1 MSRELPLSLI
11 TPDSLK
17 HNRAR
22 FTARQNGP
30 TPRGTLGSASRWLN
44 ARERR
49 IWKQIVSTSPG
60 QLGESDR
67 PLLEIIVTLKAKLEA
82 HDITAAQIAQLI
94 SSLGKAGMIP
104 LNRRPAAVERV
115 SNEWEDFKDAG

>member
-1 MSRELPLSLI
+1 MSRKLSLSLI
-11 TPDSLK
+11 TPGSLK

-44 ARERR
+44 TRERR

-82 HDITAAQIAQLI
+82 HDITAAQITQLI
-94 SSLGKAGMIP
+94 SALGKLGMIP
-104 LNRRPAAVERV
+104 LDRHPVDVKKEAD
-115 SNEWEDFKDAG
+115 EWQDFKDGA